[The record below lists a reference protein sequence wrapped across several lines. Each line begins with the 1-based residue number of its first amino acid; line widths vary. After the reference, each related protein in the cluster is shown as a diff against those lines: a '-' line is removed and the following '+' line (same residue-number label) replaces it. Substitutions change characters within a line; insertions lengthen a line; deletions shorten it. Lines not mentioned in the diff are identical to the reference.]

1 MIQKP
6 LLTLFIF
13 LTSQLAFT
21 QGFQVNF
28 QGQKQQGMGGA
39 GTALPFDGA
48 SLFFNPGSSSFLK
61 ENSVNLAMTPTIAR
75 SLFVDANTNQSARTN
90 SPMGT
95 PFSVYA
101 VYRKS
106 AESKLFFGLAAY
118 TPFGSTVQWEDEW
131 MGRFALTRL
140 ELKLIFIQP
149 TISYKITD
157 KIGLGAGFVY
167 CTGNVNLQKDLPV
180 MDASGTYGHA
190 ELAGKA
196 NGFGVN
202 AGIFVQATEKI
213 GVGLTY
219 RSQVNMSVS
228 NGQATFTVPSSLEA
242 NFPNGSFSSSLPLP
256 QVVTLGLSYK
266 PSDKL
271 SFALDINY
279 VGWKAY
285 DTLAFDYETNTTSLI
300 DTKSVRSYENI
311 FAFRGGANY
320 EFTENFA
327 ARLGIAYGISPVQDG
342 YVTPET
348 PDANRITYTAGLSYK
363 VGKHFAFDA
372 SVFFTHVK
380 RTDTN
385 IETNLSG
392 TYTTNVVAPGLAVI
406 YRF

>member
-1 MIQKP
+1 MQK
-6 LLTLFIF
+6 LLFTLFIF
-13 LTSQLAFT
+13 LLSHLAFS

-39 GTALPFDGA
+39 GTALPLDGA
-48 SLFFNPGSSSFLK
+48 SLFFNPGSTSFLK
-61 ENSVNLAMTPTIAR
+61 ENSINLAMTPTFAR
-75 SLFVDANTNQSARTN
+75 TLFVDANTNQSARTN

-95 PFSVYA
+95 PFSAYA

-106 AESKLFFGLAAY
+106 AESKLFFGIAAY
-118 TPFGSTVQWEDEW
+118 TPFGSTVQWEDGW

-140 ELKLIFIQP
+140 ELKSIFIQP
-149 TISYKITD
+149 TISVKLTE
-157 KIGLGAGFVY
+157 KVGLGVGFVY

-180 MDASGTYGHA
+180 MDASGNYGHA
-190 ELAGKA
+190 ELAGKI
-196 NGFGVN
+196 GF
-202 AGIFVQATEKI
+202 
-213 GVGLTY
+213 GLTY

-228 NGQATFTVPSSLEA
+228 KGQATFVVPTSLEA

-256 QVVTLGLSYK
+256 QVVTLGFSYK
-266 PSDKL
+266 PTDKL
-271 SFALDINY
+271 SLALDVNY

-285 DTLAFDYETNTTSLI
+285 DTLAFDYETNTSSLS

-320 EFTENFA
+320 NFTDKIA
-327 ARLGIAYGISPVQDG
+327 ARIGMAYGISPVQNG

-348 PDANRITYTAGLSYK
+348 PDANRINYTAGLSYK
-363 VGKHFAFDA
+363 LGKHFALDA
-372 SVFFTHVK
+372 SIFFTHLK

-392 TYTTNVVAPGLAVI
+392 TFTTNVVAPGLAVI